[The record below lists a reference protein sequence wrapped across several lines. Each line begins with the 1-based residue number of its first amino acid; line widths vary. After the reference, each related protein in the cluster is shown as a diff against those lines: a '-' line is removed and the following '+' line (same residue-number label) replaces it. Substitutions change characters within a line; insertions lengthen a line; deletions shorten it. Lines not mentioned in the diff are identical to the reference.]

1 MSAYE
6 ATLTSKG
13 QLTMPVEVRTKLGL
27 KEGDKVEFY
36 FDARDRLIVR
46 PRNAPPSAVF
56 ENAPKRK
63 ATRRHMTDDEAIA
76 AAIAAKDRRSRR
88 HRAA

>member
-36 FDARDRLIVR
+36 FDPGQTYSSPAQCPSVR
-46 PRNAPPSAVF
+46 RVRERPQAEGYPQTHDGR
-56 ENAPKRK
+56 
-63 ATRRHMTDDEAIA
+63 
-76 AAIAAKDRRSRR
+76 
-88 HRAA
+88 